1 MEILKFKLSG
11 KSAFFKKPEVNTYCY
26 FTYGNI
32 HRIALLG
39 ILGAILGYKGYSQM
53 KDILSIKEEIDLK
66 PAYPEFYEKLKELKI
81 AILPKKYRFLII
93 QQEQVLK
100 S

>member
-1 MEILKFKLSG
+1 
-11 KSAFFKKPEVNTYCY
+11 
-26 FTYGNI
+26 
-32 HRIALLG
+32 
-39 ILGAILGYKGYSQM
+39 M

-81 AILPKKYRFLII
+81 AILPLNPKGVITKKYRFLII